1 MTGPTIFDSRDS
13 RYKDPYGAVASGT
26 KVTLTLR
33 PPRAE
38 GYSYTEIAQK
48 LDISENSARVIE
60 HRTRTWLKT
69 MLQKEGYWDE

>member
-1 MTGPTIFDSRDS
+1 MLGRVHGLLAQREERSR
-13 RYKDPYGAVASGT
+13 RVVY
-26 KVTLTLR
+26 L
-33 PPRAE
+33 RAE
-38 GYSYTEIAQK
+38 GYSYTPRIAQK